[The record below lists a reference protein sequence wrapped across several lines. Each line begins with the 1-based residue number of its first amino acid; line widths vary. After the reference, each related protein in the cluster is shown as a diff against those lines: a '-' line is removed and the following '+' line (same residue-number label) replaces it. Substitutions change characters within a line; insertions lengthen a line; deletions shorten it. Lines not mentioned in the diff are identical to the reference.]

1 MKRYRRPAY
10 TLIYLIAAFPLIAAV
25 STSAYLLADRA
36 IQLQGREQR
45 RVNIDVVTRDF
56 VRRLQ
61 ADARLAR
68 SVRITDA
75 SSPKS
80 EPQSAAG
87 FSPSDPSSGTTA
99 HTQPTDATNPMHHR
113 QELTLDH
120 PGQQVAYRAAE
131 GRITRTCSPAGA
143 APTTFEWT
151 LQKGGVE
158 FRLETINGS
167 PAIIWIIFT
176 REIPTE
182 AGTSLTRLLSAA
194 APISQGGTQ

>member
-75 SSPKS
+75 PSPTS
-80 EPQSAAG
+80 EPQRAAV
-87 FSPSDPSSGTTA
+87 FSPRGLSSETTA
-99 HTQPTDATNPMHHR
+99 QTQPTDATHPMHRR

-120 PGQQVAYRAAE
+120 PDQQVIYRATE
-131 GRITRTCSPAGA
+131 GRITRTCSTAGA
-143 APTTFEWT
+143 APTTFEWK

-167 PAIIWIIFT
+167 PAIVWILFT
-176 REIPTE
+176 RETPTE
-182 AGTSLTRLLSAA
+182 AGTSLARLLSAA
-194 APISQGGTQ
+194 APIGQGGTQ